1 MPFKNI
7 LVPQREAFWRSQT
20 PHQPRLA
27 CKFKFG
33 SKHKTQTQTP
43 HNLFY
48 NVLCAFGSRGGLF
61 SALGSSLRLQSFSKT
76 TALAPVPW
84 GHLPR
89 TTCPWYRRVR
99 NCFGPLTNRP
109 CFRGSTPQEDSVIS
123 SSAKHPQLTAVPAP
137 HQGSWRGGVGRGGGW
152 RCRSASPRTTSSPQ
166 SSGSFPF
173 FFCLLWPYRET
184 EE

>member
-61 SALGSSLRLQSFSKT
+61 SALGSSSRLQSFSKT
-76 TALAPVPW
+76 TALAPVPC

-109 CFRGSTPQEDSVIS
+109 CFRGSTAQEDSVIS
-123 SSAKHPQLTAVPAP
+123 PTPVVTAWAP
-137 HQGSWRGGVGRGGGW
+137 EVHWPGCAGLCPGACPCLCSQGPRFH
-152 RCRSASPRTTSSPQ
+152 CRLPL
-166 SSGSFPF
+166 
-173 FFCLLWPYRET
+173 CL
-184 EE
+184 